1 MTGINTLVKNDHDF
15 DHTIIDMYKRLR
27 TIGPYFNPP
36 QSSGEI
42 SMRTKLSVVALSV
55 AAAFALSACGQKEE
69 PKPAATPATPAGKP
83 EVVVKLGHVAPMT
96 GPQAHLGKDNENG
109 AASPSRS

>member
-1 MTGINTLVKNDHDF
+1 
-15 DHTIIDMYKRLR
+15 
-27 TIGPYFNPP
+27 
-36 QSSGEI
+36 
-42 SMRTKLSVVALSV
+42 MRPEGGTEGSRS
-55 AAAFALSACGQKEE
+55 
-69 PKPAATPATPAGKP
+69 PATPAGKP